1 MNDDISIDFDIDAS
15 DNQRDQAQLETVSL
29 FFNSLFKIKV
39 KMFFIQSQKIKID
52 EAALVFVKIL
62 YTTK

>member
-29 FFNSLFKIKV
+29 FFNTLFKVKV